1 MVTRSIYLLPIAV
14 LISLG
19 NVSNASAENRDGK
32 AWAQVKDADIARLLE
47 GKRVTPSMR
56 YRQDAPPAGEWF
68 GVDHQWHATLQSF
81 SLRQV
86 SGTWNVEGDLI
97 CVSPALKP
105 KFCRAI
111 WRNEQS
117 GEISM
122 SMVPEWSGKNA
133 SVIVDIVAGAWGIKG
148 Q

>member
-1 MVTRSIYLLPIAV
+1 MITRSIYLLPIAV
-14 LISLG
+14 LVSLG
-19 NVSNASAENRDGK
+19 SVSNASAEDRDGK
-32 AWAQVKDADIARLLE
+32 AWARVRDADISRLLE

-68 GVDHQWHATLQSF
+68 GADHQWHATLQSF
-81 SLRQV
+81 SLRRV

-97 CVSPALKP
+97 CVSRALKP

-111 WRNEQS
+111 WRDEQS

-122 SMVPEWSGKNA
+122 SMVPEWSWKNA
-133 SVIVDIVAGAWGIKG
+133 SIIVEIVEATWGSKE
-148 Q
+148 

>member
-1 MVTRSIYLLPIAV
+1 MITRSIYLLPIAALV
-14 LISLG
+14 LLG
-19 NVSNASAENRDGK
+19 DVSNASAVNCDGK
-32 AWAQVKDADIARLLE
+32 AWAQVKDADIVRLLE

-56 YRQDAPPAGEWF
+56 YRQEAPPAGEWF
-68 GVDHQWHATLQSF
+68 GANHQWHATLQSF

-86 SGTWNVEGDLI
+86 AGTWNVEGDLI
-97 CVSPALKP
+97 CVSPTLKP

-122 SMVPEWSGKNA
+122 PMVPEWAGKSA
-133 SVIVDIVAGAWGIKG
+133 SIIVDIVEGTWGTKG
-148 Q
+148 